1 MNKQEIWLYLILLR
15 GYGSFN
21 IKGPIKLQSLF
32 LAMRVYCFVLV
43 IIGIWFPSALIAQQ
57 DPEGK
62 DAEAYQI
69 YSVQVAELLKVRG
82 MDDKAIA
89 EILSVYKENDISSD
103 DKLASLL
110 LKLYPDNQGI
120 LFIFYQFYNDTLRRV
135 VLEPGKVKEKIYIPV
150 TRKEI
155 LQLGTDFN
163 HLLGLYSSSDSR
175 MPSLRGAIVKP
186 PPATAGLTYQ
196 KLIQKATTLLLPAWF
211 DQSWKHLVIIP
222 ALNLGTLPFYLLS
235 PYPDQSI
242 LLDHCSY
249 SVAPTIGD
257 LIALRLKM
265 LKLFLGWN
273 GNIRIPFNKIPESG
287 QMDSAAFKLENP
299 LFISNPVYPLHT
311 AYSFPDLPGA
321 GKEIDLAIPFA
332 QNYVLLKGAAAQ
344 KDSVLKYIEN
354 ADLVYFATHG
364 MASDEDP
371 KNKCFLV
378 LSGQDPFF
386 TAKNIM
392 DCRNRFRKF
401 PEMVILSACQT
412 GLGKS
417 MEAGVAGLARS
428 FMLAGAHHI
437 IMSLWNVDDEA
448 TAFLMNRFIIH
459 LQEPH
464 RFMPS
469 EPLRQALI
477 DTRAKFPKSSQW
489 ASFAAFGVD
498 F

>member
-1 MNKQEIWLYLILLR
+1 MCLKGFVFLL
-15 GYGSFN
+15 G
-21 IKGPIKLQSLF
+21 
-32 LAMRVYCFVLV
+32 C
-43 IIGIWFPSALIAQQ
+43 IWFPAVLLAQ
-57 DPEGK
+57 PEPVGK
-62 DAEAYQI
+62 DAEAYRI
-69 YSVQVAELLKVRG
+69 YSEQVADLLKVRG
-82 MDDKAIA
+82 MDDEAIRK
-89 EILSVYKENDISSD
+89 IISVYKDNDISSD
-103 DKLASLL
+103 EKLAALL
-110 LKLYPDNQGI
+110 QKLYPDDQGI
-120 LFIFYQFYNDTLRRV
+120 LIIFYQFYNDTLRRV
-135 VLEPGKVKEKIYIPV
+135 VLEPGHVKEKIYIPI
-150 TRKEI
+150 TKKEI

-163 HLLGLYSSSDSR
+163 HLLGLYSLSDSR
-175 MPSLRGAIVKP
+175 MPNLRGAIVKP
-186 PPATAGLTYQ
+186 PAATAGLTYQ
-196 KLIQKATTLLLPAWF
+196 QLIKKATALLLPDWF
-211 DQSWKHLVIIP
+211 NETNKHLIIIP

-235 PYPDQSI
+235 PYKDHSI

-257 LIALRLKM
+257 LIALRLKI
-265 LKLFLGWN
+265 LKINTGWN
-273 GNIRIPFNKIPESG
+273 GNLRQPFNSIPESRK
-287 QMDSAAFKLENP
+287 MNSAAFVLENP
-299 LFISNPVYPLHT
+299 LFISNPVYPRNT
-311 AYSFPDLPGA
+311 PYSFPDLPGA
-321 GKEIDLAIPFA
+321 GKEIDQALPFA
-332 QNYVLLKGAAAQ
+332 ANYVLLKGANAQ
-344 KDSVLKYIEN
+344 KDSVMKYIGN

-378 LSGQDPFF
+378 LSGEDPFF

-392 DCRNRFRKF
+392 DCRTLFQKF

-448 TAFLMNRFIIH
+448 TAFLMNRFIVH
-459 LQEPH
+459 LQEPN
-464 RFMPS
+464 RFLPS

-477 DTRAKFPKSSQW
+477 DTRKKFPKTSQW

>member
-1 MNKQEIWLYLILLR
+1 
-15 GYGSFN
+15 
-21 IKGPIKLQSLF
+21 
-32 LAMRVYCFVLV
+32 MRVYGFVLL
-43 IIGIWFPSALIAQQ
+43 IIGIWFPSVLIAQPE
-57 DPEGK
+57 PEGK
-62 DAEAYQI
+62 DAEAYRI

-89 EILSVYKENDISSD
+89 EILSVYKDNDISSD
-103 DKLASLL
+103 EKLASLL
-110 LKLYPDNQGI
+110 QKLYPDDQGI
-120 LFIFYQFYNDTLRRV
+120 LIIFYQFYNDTLRRV
-135 VLEPGKVKEKIYIPV
+135 VLEPGKVKEKVYIPI

-163 HLLGLYSSSDSR
+163 HLLGLYSLSDSR
-175 MPSLRGAIVKP
+175 MPNLRGAIVKP
-186 PPATAGLTYQ
+186 PPATTGLSYQ
-196 KLIQKATTLLLPAWF
+196 QLIKKTTALLLPGWF
-211 DQSWKHLVIIP
+211 NETNKHLIIIP

-235 PYPDQSI
+235 PYPDNSI

-265 LKLFLGWN
+265 MKIHLGWN
-273 GNIRIPFNKIPESG
+273 GNLRLPFNKLRESN
-287 QMDSAAFKLENP
+287 QMDSASFVLENP
-299 LFISNPVYPLHT
+299 LFISNPVYPLNT
-311 AYSFPDLPGA
+311 AYSFPNLPGA
-321 GKEIDLAIPFA
+321 GKEIDQALPYAA
-332 QNYVLLKGAAAQ
+332 NYVLLKGADAK
-344 KDSVLKYIEN
+344 KDSVMKYLEN

-378 LSGQDPFF
+378 LSGEDPFF

-448 TAFLMNRFIIH
+448 TAFLMNRFIVH
-459 LQEPH
+459 LQEPN

-477 DTRAKFPKSSQW
+477 DTRKKFPKYSQW